1 MQSLL
6 KLLPSKHAEPTEPS
20 YTSKCAQKRL
30 RGEVNAAAV
39 MRLLTLVSDLFLN
52 EVYGEVCGEVSGG
65 VVPGKLFG
73 RVVR

>member
-6 KLLPSKHAEPTEPS
+6 SLLLSKHAEPTEPS
-20 YTSKCAQKRL
+20 YTGKCAQKRL

-65 VVPGKLFG
+65 VVVWRVFG
-73 RVVR
+73 QVVR